1 LKCFRNT
8 AANPLSIARLRRWLL
23 AAFML
28 AIAGSVAALG
38 ELPSWIRNIESAS
51 AIEAAFFR
59 MMSLPGGAVP
69 FRRPPSETRAAL
81 SELVKAQPH
90 NAELYSLRALEDEQQ
105 LDFAAA
111 ESDWKAYV
119 SNASGKTNAQ
129 LALAD
134 FYHRR
139 LRPSDEIKT
148 LSLVATAPP
157 LAGENLTPVSQ
168 QQSWRAFDRI
178 FGIIDDQ
185 GLSKD
190 VSIGQYRAWIA
201 RYPQESSLYAR
212 FLQFLVAQK
221 EYSAASQLISSYSR
235 QVPGDQ
241 VFQVKAKA
249 MVDYR
254 QGSVREG
261 LAVYE
266 QSFQPLWDPEL
277 VKSYFDL
284 LRETQNLRKFLD
296 QARAAIN
303 ANPDDLNAMARIFYY
318 YQQQGKLDAA
328 QQAVAEFRSRKES
341 SKSPWT
347 SHELYIC
354 GRLLEDIHA
363 YPESARYYF
372 ALYNSKGSDTA
383 QQQAIAGLADILLTA
398 PETPVRFGSGEL
410 SMYRNIATMDQGP
423 GYLNG
428 VLSLILN
435 TTEPASHYS
444 EEEVRAVP
452 YFHRSRAVELITLLD
467 TRFPNSPDRPALHA
481 KLLDYYSGAGESNAV
496 IQDGRQFLS
505 SFPSAPQRTTIA
517 LLMADAYARKNDF
530 NNEFAIYDSVLKE
543 LAANAQNVPLGKS
556 GITAEYPQYRGA
568 RESDGV
574 DEESGDEP
582 ETPQPNRARPNAAF
596 EIGSSTPAAI
606 PAGPRS
612 PEYSRVL
619 ERYLGRLVEQKQT
632 PRALSVL
639 SGEISRNPD
648 DPGLY
653 ERLATFLDQNRLGE
667 EQEQVYRRAMARFSD
682 RSWYDK
688 LARFYIRYRRTA
700 ELEQLTREAIKSFS
714 GTDLE
719 HYFEQGVYG
728 SPQLYLQLN
737 LYAHQRFPHNPV
749 FVDNLLRA
757 YRSRETYDLAAW
769 EALLR
774 QHWFEETNFRNL
786 FFAYLSSNN
795 RLETELNALR
805 QSAPDASA
813 WRSNPA
819 AADFIANA
827 SLWQSH
833 FEESAAPLKSLAENY
848 PAEREIADTASSVY
862 RSLAYFDPG
871 ATAVAANIQENLLQ
885 ANPRDTE
892 ILARIGDI
900 YSDREQFAQAAP
912 YWERIPRVS
921 PGQQGGYLEA
931 STIYWDYFDFDHAM
945 RLLNEGRDR
954 LHNPNLYA
962 YEAGAI
968 YENKRDYAHAIDEYV
983 KGALDSPGSSAES
996 RLLQLARRPKLRD
1009 LVDQSTAKIA
1019 TGTSPSMQAVNLRVA
1034 VLETQNRKSDMESFL
1049 ESVVSSVSTIEQAE
1063 DMENLAQQKSLES
1076 VRQHALEKQ
1085 LALST
1090 DPVTRLQLRY
1100 SLIRLY
1106 EAHKDPTSAE
1116 KNIEALYR
1124 ENPKVLGVIRSTVD
1138 FYWRTKN
1145 YPKAIAVL
1153 TQAASDSYPE
1163 LARQFNYEAARKS
1176 TEAKRYPQAREFL
1189 AKLLEADPYNSEYLA
1204 AMADTYARE
1213 GDDRGLQQFY
1223 SDKIALFRNASLPPD
1238 TRKTQIATL
1247 RRGLIPALTR
1257 MKEYP
1262 GAVDQFIE
1270 LINNFPEDQ
1279 ALVTEAALYAQ
1290 RYDRAQ
1296 QLTSFYAKTVAVSP
1310 RDFRWPM
1317 VLARIQ
1323 TNLEDYP
1330 AAITTYGKAI
1340 TVRPDRSDLFIGRA
1354 ELETRLMRFDDA
1366 AADYERLYQLN
1377 YKDPQWME
1385 RVAEARA
1392 RQGKT
1397 SDTVAALKIAL
1408 IDGRPENANNYFEV
1422 ARRLES
1428 WGMLADARNFA
1439 EQGTK
1444 VAGADLLA
1452 NGDYLAGAK
1461 TYVRIMTLLRQ
1472 YDKAYDRVSSA
1483 LSDAASQ
1490 FNIVEQQ
1497 VAREGVV
1504 AITDQQWRTRTHQS
1518 RVEAASAGMNATM
1531 QEMGSAASTYFTPED
1546 RQNFAAFAEAKR
1558 KGMDLS
1564 SVESFLIPMAQSAAL
1579 ADQEARWR
1587 FEVMMSEAHPNGRYY
1602 AQMEPLIDL
1611 QRRRGRF
1618 TELATQ
1624 MEQLAAALPRYP
1636 NGLPV
1641 APMLAA
1647 ADAYYS
1653 AGDAANEYRL
1663 LGDAFEVHW
1672 GMDQTHQDR
1681 FFRLLLDK
1689 NPDRLVDIAIRGDSA
1704 NDQAAQFILSNGN
1717 ATLAHAVVQGRAR
1730 YRQPVWGKSYNGL
1743 VGLYFNERTPEV
1755 NNSFLGAL
1763 GDATIGQRISSRA
1776 DRAQQL
1782 AGGIWFYYGSRYG
1795 EYLDSTKQGSP
1806 EDFLPSAIEE
1816 SPATAANYLTL
1827 ADYYMGA
1834 GDIKRAIEEYE
1845 HTRDLAPN
1853 RADVYDD
1860 LALAYYKQGDRA
1872 AALAQW
1878 KLAFARLLNDIN
1890 RAQVPESFWQDFGR
1904 TYDQLR
1910 THHLFGEL
1918 KPDAETVIRT
1928 YLRHNGTWR
1937 SNAVLQPAYLAVTDP
1952 AAATQWLISLS
1963 LSATNPAQVLSDVAD
1978 ANWIPLAHRAPIYQR
1993 VLDLKTAAIAGLTGA
2008 ERDSAQQELADWQ
2021 VRWITYLVK
2030 TKQYSQAADALVAL
2044 PAETRTAQAAT
2055 LVPLDLR
2062 IAAQL
2067 GTLDAKIA
2075 NYRAVP
2081 DDVPPS
2087 GLLRMAAQQIF
2098 EAGDKQSARK
2108 LLEFVFAR
2116 EIDQHQLVAS
2126 NFLGLAEIRI
2136 ASGDMPGALDLLRRL
2151 VAVVGNPFENL
2162 DPAAALLEKTGH
2174 DVEAIEFLNHLVK
2187 SAPWNASYQIRLA
2200 RAKLSAAQ
2208 ETATAE
2214 AALTAIATGAN
2225 NAYGLRTQSALV
2237 LAGRSHSDLG
2247 SGELNLLAGNPA
2259 GAPAT
2264 AADKFY
2270 FYEARIKSTQTVTD
2284 PQLKLHLLSH
2294 CVVDFPR
2301 RDEAR
2306 LPLFQTAVSAHQDAL
2321 ALAVIQ
2327 PVFHQYTQ
2335 TYIAPSAEEQIVG
2348 VDENDSEDADDNGP
2362 TILSSAKLSRSQQ
2375 IQVAQTLGDI
2385 MLRLQRPNEALP
2397 YFQTARHLETTPAN
2411 RKALDKK
2418 IADLKALGRIQQQN
2432 AARQPILHQ
2441 ALEQDRIVRPRLVAR
2456 ATSATQS
2463 STKGGVKQ

>member
-1 LKCFRNT
+1 MRGWILG
-8 AANPLSIARLRRWLL
+8 
-23 AAFML
+23 AFVL

-59 MMSLPGGAVP
+59 MMSLPGGDVP
-69 FRRPPSETRAAL
+69 FRRPPSETRPAL

-90 NAELYSLRALEDEQQ
+90 DAELYSLRALEDEQQ
-105 LDFAAA
+105 LDFTAA

-119 SNASGKTNAQ
+119 ANASDKTNAQ

-139 LRPSDEIKT
+139 LLPSDEIKT
-148 LSLVATAPP
+148 LSLVATAAT
-157 LAGENLTPVSQ
+157 LASEKLTPVSQ

-185 GLSKD
+185 GLAKD
-190 VSIGQYRAWIA
+190 VSMAQYRAWIA

-221 EYSAASQLISSYSR
+221 EYSAASQLIASYSK
-235 QVPGDQ
+235 QFPGDQ
-241 VFQVKAKA
+241 IFPVKAKA

-254 QGSVREG
+254 QGSVLEG

-284 LRETQNLRKFLD
+284 LRETQGLRKFLD
-296 QARAAIN
+296 QARAAVN
-303 ANPDDLNAMARIFYY
+303 ANPEDLNAMARIFYY

-328 QQAVAEFRSRKES
+328 QQAIAEFRSHKET

-347 SHELYIC
+347 PRELYIC
-354 GRLLEDIHA
+354 ARLLEEIHS

-372 ALYNSKGSDTA
+372 ALYNSKGSETA
-383 QQQAIAGLADILLTA
+383 QQQAIAGLANILLTA
-398 PETPVRFGSGEL
+398 PETPIRFGSGEL
-410 SMYRNIATMDQGP
+410 SMYRDIATMDQGP

-428 VLSLILN
+428 ILSLILN

-452 YFHRSRAVELITLLD
+452 YFHRSRAAELIALLD
-467 TRFPNSPDRPALHA
+467 TRFPNSPDRAALHA
-481 KLLDYYSGAGESNAV
+481 KLLEYYAGAGESDAV
-496 IQDGRQFLS
+496 IQGGREFLS
-505 SFPSAPQRTTIA
+505 SFPSAPQRTTVA

-556 GITAEYPQYRGA
+556 EIAAEYPQYRGA
-568 RESDGV
+568 QESDGV
-574 DEESGDEP
+574 DEESGDDP
-582 ETPQPNRARPNAAF
+582 EAPQGNRPHRTNAAF

-606 PAGPRS
+606 PVGPRS

-619 ERYLGRLVEQKQT
+619 ERYLGRLVEQKQI

-639 SGEISRNPD
+639 SGEIGRNPD

-653 ERLATFLDQNRLGE
+653 ERLATFLDQNHLGD

-688 LARFYIRYRRTA
+688 LARFYLRYKRTA
-700 ELEQLTREAIKSFS
+700 EFEQLTREAIKSFS

-719 HYFEQGVYG
+719 RYFQQGVYG

-737 LYAHQRFPHNPV
+737 LYAHQRFSHNPV
-749 FVDNLLRA
+749 FVNNLLRA
-757 YRSRETYDLAAW
+757 YQSRETYDPAAW

-774 QHWFEETNFRNL
+774 QHWFEEAGLRNI

-805 QSAPDASA
+805 QTAPDQNA

-827 SLWQSH
+827 NLWQSH
-833 FEESAAPLKSLAENY
+833 FEESAAPLKSLAEQY

-871 ATAVAANIQENLLQ
+871 ATAVAAKIQDNLLQ
-885 ANPRDTE
+885 ANPCDTE

-931 STIYWDYFDFDHAM
+931 ATIYWDYFDFDSAM
-945 RLLNEGRDR
+945 RLLNQGRDR

-1019 TGTSPSMQAVNLRVA
+1019 TGANPSMQAINLRVA
-1034 VLETQNRKSDMESFL
+1034 VLETQNRKSDMEAFL
-1049 ESVVSSVSTIEQAE
+1049 ESVVNSVSTIEQAE
-1063 DMENLAQQKSLES
+1063 DIETLAQQKSLES

-1085 LALST
+1085 IALTS

-1106 EAHKDPTSAE
+1106 EAHKDPASAE
-1116 KNIEALYR
+1116 RNIEALYR
-1124 ENPKVLGVIRSTVD
+1124 ENPKILGLVRSTVD

-1145 YPKAIAVL
+1145 YPKAISVL
-1153 TQAASDSYPE
+1153 TQAANDSYPE
-1163 LARQFNYEAARKS
+1163 LAKQFNYEAARKS

-1189 AKLLEADPYNSEYLA
+1189 AKLLEADPYNSEYIA
-1204 AMADTYARE
+1204 AMADTFARE

-1223 SDKIALFRNASLPPD
+1223 SDKIALFRTASLPPD
-1238 TRKTQIATL
+1238 TRKAQIATL

-1257 MKEYP
+1257 MKDYS
-1262 GAVDQFIE
+1262 GAVDQYIE

-1290 RYDRAQ
+1290 RYERAQ
-1296 QLTSFYAKTVAVSP
+1296 QLASFYAKTVAASP

-1330 AAITTYGKAI
+1330 AAITTYGKAT

-1385 RVAEARA
+1385 RVAETRA

-1397 SDTVAALKIAL
+1397 AETVTALKIAL

-1428 WGMLADARNFA
+1428 WGMLADARNSA

-1444 VAGADLLA
+1444 AAGADLLA
-1452 NGDYLAGAK
+1452 NGEYLAGAK
-1461 TYVRIMTLLRQ
+1461 TYVRIMTRLRQ
-1472 YDKAYDRVSSA
+1472 YDKAYDRMSA
-1483 LSDAASQ
+1483 ALADAAAQ

-1504 AITDQQWRTRTHQS
+1504 AITDQQWRTRTRQT
-1518 RVEAASAGMNATM
+1518 RIETASSGMSAVM
-1531 QEMGSAASTYFTPED
+1531 QELGSAANTYFTPEE
-1546 RQNFAAFAEAKR
+1546 RQNFAAFVEAKR

-1564 SVESFLIPMAQSAAL
+1564 SVESFLIPLAQSAAL
-1579 ADQEARWR
+1579 ADQEAHWR
-1587 FEVMMSEAHPNGRYY
+1587 FEVMMSQAHPNGRYH
-1602 AQMEPLIDL
+1602 AQMEALIDL

-1618 TELATQ
+1618 AELAGQ
-1624 MEQLAAALPRYP
+1624 MGQLAAALPRYP
-1636 NGLPV
+1636 NGLPMT
-1641 APMLAA
+1641 PMIAA

-1653 AGDAANEYRL
+1653 AGDTANEFRL
-1663 LGDAFEVHW
+1663 LSDAFEIHW
-1672 GMDQTHQDR
+1672 SMDQNHLDR

-1689 NPDRLVDIAIRGDSA
+1689 NPDRLVDIAIRRNTIDNSTQ
-1704 NDQAAQFILSNGN
+1704 DQAAQFILTHGN

-1730 YRQPVWGKSYNGL
+1730 YRQPVWRKSYNAL
-1743 VGLYFNERTPEV
+1743 VGLYFNERTSEI
-1755 NNSFLGAL
+1755 NNAFVGAL
-1763 GDATIGQRISSRA
+1763 GDATIGQRVSSRA

-1795 EYLDSTKQGSP
+1795 EYLGLTKQGNA
-1806 EDFLPSAIEE
+1806 EDFLPASLEE

-1834 GDIKRAIEEYE
+1834 GDTKRAIEEYE
-1845 HTRDLAPN
+1845 HTRDLAPS

-1860 LALAYYKQGDRA
+1860 LAIAYYKQGDRA
-1872 AALAQW
+1872 AALAHW
-1878 KLAFARLLNDIN
+1878 KLAFAQLLNDIN
-1890 RAQVPESFWQDFGR
+1890 RAQVPETFWQDFGR
-1904 TYDQLR
+1904 TCGQLR
-1910 THHLFGEL
+1910 TRRLFGEF
-1918 KPDAETVIRT
+1918 KPDAETVVRT

-1937 SNAVLQPAYLAVTDP
+1937 SNAVLQPAYLAVADP
-1952 AAATQWLISLS
+1952 AVATQWLISLS
-1963 LSATNPAQVLSDVAD
+1963 SSATNPAQVLSDVAD
-1978 ANWIPLAHRAPIYQR
+1978 ANWIPIAQRAPIYQR
-1993 VLDLKTAAIAGLTGA
+1993 VLDLKTAATAGLAGA

-2030 TKQYSQAADALVAL
+2030 TKQYSQAADAIAAL
-2044 PAETRTAQAAT
+2044 PAETRTAHAAT

-2067 GTLDAKIA
+2067 GTLDARIA
-2075 NYRAVP
+2075 QYRAVP

-2087 GLLRMAAQQIF
+2087 GLLRTAAQQIF

-2108 LLEFVFAR
+2108 ILEFVFAR

-2136 ASGDMPGALDLLRRL
+2136 ASGDIPGALDLLRRL

-2174 DVEAIEFLNHLVK
+2174 NAEAIEFLNQLVK
-2187 SAPWNASYQIRLA
+2187 SAPWNASYQLRLA
-2200 RAKLSAAQ
+2200 KAKLSAAQ
-2208 ETATAE
+2208 EPAPAE
-2214 AALTAIATGAN
+2214 AALAAIATGAN
-2225 NAYGLRTQSALV
+2225 SAYALRSQAAFA
-2237 LAGRSHSDLG
+2237 LAGRPHSDLG
-2247 SGELNLLAGNPA
+2247 SGELNFLAGQLAESPA
-2259 GAPAT
+2259 P

-2270 FYEARIKSTQTVTD
+2270 FYEARIKAAQAV
-2284 PQLKLHLLSH
+2284 PEAQLKLQLLSH
-2294 CVVDFPR
+2294 CIVDFPR

-2306 LPLFQTAVSAHQDAL
+2306 LPLFQAAVSTHQDEL

-2335 TYIAPSAEEQIVG
+2335 AYTAPSAEEQIVG
-2348 VDENDSEDADDNGP
+2348 IDENDSEDADDNGP
-2362 TILSSAKLSRSQQ
+2362 TMLSSAKLSRSQQ
-2375 IQVAQTLGDI
+2375 VQVAQTLGDL

-2397 YFQTARHLETTPAN
+2397 YFQTARHLETAAAN
-2411 RKALDKK
+2411 RKVLDKK
-2418 IADLKALGRIQQQN
+2418 IADLKAMVRSQQQN
-2432 AARQPILHQ
+2432 AARQPILHD
-2441 ALEQDRIVRPRLVAR
+2441 ALDQDRIVRPRLVAR
-2456 ATSATQS
+2456 AAPATQP